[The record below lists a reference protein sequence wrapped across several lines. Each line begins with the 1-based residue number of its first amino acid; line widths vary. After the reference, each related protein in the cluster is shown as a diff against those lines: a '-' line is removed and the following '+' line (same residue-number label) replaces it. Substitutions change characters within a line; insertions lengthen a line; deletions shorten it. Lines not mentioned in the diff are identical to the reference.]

1 MKVKPIFI
9 YLGVFLIFVLAVL
22 FFSKTTQK
30 SNSAPEISQQAQMP
44 NDDIHGKMKSQGNG
58 DVPSRSNLMEDA
70 VQKINS
76 LKAAYEKN
84 PNDTASVRNYADV
97 LLAHKPDEATK
108 LYEKILRID
117 PKRTDI
123 LLQLTFV
130 YFNQGDVK
138 KAEEYNSKVLSIDN
152 NNLIAKFNV
161 GGLAQAK
168 GDEKKA
174 RAVWQD
180 LSNKY
185 PQTEVGKLAAN
196 IIKQLDQKSQ
206 QMK

>member
-9 YLGVFLIFVLAVL
+9 YLGVFLVFVAAVI
-22 FFSKTTQK
+22 FFSKSTQK
-30 SNSAPEISQQAQMP
+30 SNSATEINQQAQMP

-58 DVPSRSNLMEDA
+58 DVPSKSNVMEDA
-70 VQKINS
+70 VQKINT
-76 LKAAYEKN
+76 LKTAYEQN

-97 LLAHKPDEATK
+97 LLAHKPDEAIK
-108 LYEKILRID
+108 LYEKILRVN

-130 YFNQGDVK
+130 YFNQGDIK
-138 KAEEYNSKVLSIDN
+138 KADEYNSRVLTIDN

-196 IIKQLDQKSQ
+196 IIKQLDQKLQ